1 MEINFDIF
9 TFLQLVVVAMG
20 IISASVI
27 FYFGVKRN
35 PANLPLGIAQLN
47 ASLAIW
53 VSFSLSSQL
62 IVYWPMFYRTGQIFV
77 LVFCVMAFLHVD
89 FHTRNRTWKWY
100 DLLHAIPLLIY
111 IIDYWDIL
119 ILPSAEKKELILL
132 EIQDLARMAQFNQSK
147 FLGPNFHHEFRT
159 FVFGS
164 YWIAQVVLM
173 IKWVKTQDA
182 LNKYNKV
189 WKNWMLLFLGC
200 QFFIWF
206 PHMVSILWLDPL
218 TSYHFANTS
227 SVIWLLISIFS
238 LFFYPSLLYG
248 KTFNRPIK
256 LSKLLDKA
264 QMTAEE
270 GKLEEIIA
278 MIDREVERNH
288 LFLKPGYSIHDL
300 SRDTKIPA
308 YQISKSLNAHNAQ
321 GFVDFINQKRIQY
334 CIAKFKNGEW
344 LNHTLEAV
352 AFDCGF
358 SNRNSFTK
366 SFKKTMGVSPSAF
379 RLDMEQSIR
388 H

>member
-1 MEINFDIF
+1 
-9 TFLQLVVVAMG
+9 
-20 IISASVI
+20 
-27 FYFGVKRN
+27 
-35 PANLPLGIAQLN
+35 
-47 ASLAIW
+47 
-53 VSFSLSSQL
+53 
-62 IVYWPMFYRTGQIFV
+62 MFYRTGQIFV

-111 IIDYWDIL
+111 LIDYWDIL

-248 KTFNRPIK
+248 KTFNRTIK

-264 QMTAEE
+264 QMTADD
-270 GKLEEIIA
+270 GKLEEIIS

>member
-9 TFLQLVVVAMG
+9 IFLQLVVVAMG
-20 IISASVI
+20 IISASII

-47 ASLAIW
+47 ASLAVW

-111 IIDYWDIL
+111 LIDYWDIL
-119 ILPSAEKKELILL
+119 LLPAAEKKELILL
-132 EIQDLARMAQFNQSK
+132 EIQDLAGMAQFNQSK

-182 LNKYNKV
+182 LSKYNKV
-189 WKNWMLLFLGC
+189 WKNWMLLFLSC

-264 QMTAEE
+264 QMTIED
-270 GKLEEIIA
+270 GKLEEIIS
-278 MIDREVERNH
+278 MIDGEVEKNL

-300 SRDTKIPA
+300 SRDINIPA
-308 YQISKSLNAHNAQ
+308 YQISKSLNAFKGL

-334 CIAKFKNGEW
+334 CINKFNHGEW

-366 SFKKTMGVSPSAF
+366 AFKKTMGVSPSEF
-379 RLDMEQSIR
+379 RLGLEKSIR
-388 H
+388 Q